1 MKKKTLRQ
9 FSRKQIFE
17 IAVTYS
23 TGTYTYHDFL
33 KQYPECSQHQFYT
46 ILHLSVDKAIVSEQ
60 IARKIQ
66 NVAVV
71 SSMQKAE
78 DNNADIYTVEAIRR
92 RVYNSWERRIRA
104 MQYFCFSKNE
114 AKKLVDSY
122 SKSSLSKKE
131 FCSQNCINP
140 VLFDRTVIEAV
151 ILNWVNDE
159 CFDRLYSKA
168 LATNNTNSVEH
179 LFMQLSK
186 RRNEVKEMSKKD
198 SII

>member
-17 IAVTYS
+17 IAVAYS

-66 NVAVV
+66 NVAVI

-78 DNNADIYTVEAIRR
+78 DNNADFHSVEAIRR
-92 RVYNSWERRIRA
+92 RVSNSWERRIRV
-104 MQYFCFSKNE
+104 MQCFCFSKNE
-114 AKKLVDSY
+114 AKKLVDDY
-122 SKSSLSKKE
+122 SKSPLPKKE
-131 FCSQNCINP
+131 FCSQNCIDP
-140 VLFDRTVIEAV
+140 KLFDRTVIEAV
-151 ILNWVNDE
+151 ILNWVSDK

-186 RRNEVKEMSKKD
+186 RRNEVKEMSKK
-198 SII
+198 SQ

>member
-17 IAVTYS
+17 IAVAYS

-46 ILHLSVDKAIVSEQ
+46 ILHLSVYKSIVSEQ

-66 NVAVV
+66 NVAVI

-78 DNNADIYTVEAIRR
+78 DNNADFHSVEAIRR
-92 RVYNSWERRIRA
+92 RVSNSWERRIRV
-104 MQYFCFSKNE
+104 MRCFCFSKNE
-114 AKKLVDSY
+114 ARNLVEDY
-122 SKSSLSKKE
+122 SHSPLSKKE

-140 VLFDRTVIEAV
+140 VLFDKTVIEAV

-159 CFDRLYSKA
+159 CFNRLYSKA
-168 LATNNTNSVEH
+168 LSFNNAEMVEH
-179 LFMQLSK
+179 LFTQLSK
-186 RRNEVKEMSKKD
+186 RRNEVKEMSKK
-198 SII
+198 SQ